1 MRTKER
7 KITTKMMKM
16 KQEFPA
22 CLPNRV
28 RSATN
33 VLPLG
38 RDSWSTLLF
47 IQVKFPSDFHLMIA
61 WFYIVFPLGAKCLVE
76 ECDWTNPVPK
86 DKSRLKQHMLNAH
99 AESIPTA
106 RTATAH

>member
-1 MRTKER
+1 
-7 KITTKMMKM
+7 
-16 KQEFPA
+16 
-22 CLPNRV
+22 
-28 RSATN
+28 
-33 VLPLG
+33 
-38 RDSWSTLLF
+38 
-47 IQVKFPSDFHLMIA
+47 MIA